1 MDFNVIGFVITFQ
14 PKCPDGVRIAFR
26 PKCIFEN
33 LRNNGSINRGVLHLD
48 DADIPILIYPN
59 DIRDAS
65 LATTANLVFQEK

>member
-1 MDFNVIGFVITFQ
+1 M
-14 PKCPDGVRIAFR
+14 
-26 PKCIFEN
+26 EN
-33 LRNNGSINRGVLHLD
+33 LRNDVGVHFGVLHLD